1 MIYYDPIT
9 IDVLAKDIFSRPGL
23 MMNLDKRDYDTFT
36 LGRTSVCAARVTSD
50 DLSELISEL
59 KADLDNLT
67 YAGTAA
73 EVMINMTMN
82 PVSEMT
88 MDIYAAIRQ
97 LIYDIYGEKIL
108 IKFGFSSDDSLTV
121 SNKDI
126 VVFIAID

>member
-9 IDVLAKDIFSRPGL
+9 IDLLAKDIFSRPGL
-23 MMNLDKRDYDTFT
+23 MMNLDRRDYDTLA

-50 DLSELISEL
+50 DLSEL
-59 KADLDNLT
+59 NLT
-67 YAGTAA
+67 YAGPAA

-82 PVSEMT
+82 PVAEMT
-88 MDIYAAIRQ
+88 MDIYAAIHQ
-97 LIYDIYGEKIL
+97 LIYDIYGEKIR

>member
-23 MMNLDKRDYDTFT
+23 MMNLDKRDYDTFA

-50 DLSELISEL
+50 NLSELISEL

-67 YAGTAA
+67 YAGPAA

-82 PVSEMT
+82 PVAEMT
-88 MDIYAAIRQ
+88 MDIYAAIHQ
-97 LIYDIYGEKIL
+97 LIYDIYGEKIR
-108 IKFGFSSDDSLTV
+108 IKFGLSSDDSLTV

>member
-9 IDVLAKDIFSRPGL
+9 IDLLAKDIFSRPVL
-23 MMNLDKRDYDTFT
+23 MMNLDRRDYDTFA

-67 YAGTAA
+67 YAGPAA

-82 PVSEMT
+82 PVTEMT
-88 MDIYAAIRQ
+88 MDIYAAIHQ
-97 LIYDIYGEKIL
+97 LIYDIYGEKIK
-108 IKFGFSSDDSLTV
+108 IKFGLSSDDSLTV